1 MPTDRHT
8 SPVLNML
15 LGSRAAGAPL
25 TLLGRDPNY
34 RISEAGGAAGWSRTG
49 SRPQVPG
56 SVCSGSSPQPPGHL
70 CTDDTIKA
78 RAGVWGVSQCGQA
91 AGGRSLRLGGL
102 AACRVVESLG
112 LPILSGISLSGES
125 TQEFVPPKEGSS
137 PMGARL
143 LPGLL
148 KCLKNYHP
156 AMQLPMLKQ
165 DNLKQK
171 ESRVTKIMTPRLHTL
186 YFNQQEMTVLGRQAQ
201 SHIGIASI
209 L

>member
-1 MPTDRHT
+1 MPTDTHT

-25 TLLGRDPNY
+25 TLLGRDPNC
-34 RISEAGGAAGWSRTG
+34 RISEAGGAAGWSCTG

-78 RAGVWGVSQCGQA
+78 RAGMWGVSQLWT
-91 AGGRSLRLGGL
+91 GRSLRLGGL
-102 AACRVVESLG
+102 AACRAVESLG
-112 LPILSGISLSGES
+112 LPISSGISLSGES